1 MFICFKIVLCKKKKH
16 GRLKEVL
23 LVATRQALKKFRKME
38 IVITTQTDWQGT
50 SRLNLACH
58 VAKVDIFTS
67 PCV

>member
-1 MFICFKIVLCKKKKH
+1 MFICFKIVLRKKKN

-38 IVITTQTDWQGT
+38 IGTTTQTNWQGT

-58 VAKVDIFTS
+58 VAKEDIFTS
-67 PCV
+67 PCA

>member
-1 MFICFKIVLCKKKKH
+1 MFICFKIVLRKKKN

-38 IVITTQTDWQGT
+38 IGTTTQTNWQGT

>member
-1 MFICFKIVLCKKKKH
+1 MQEKKTWAAER
-16 GRLKEVL
+16 GV
-23 LVATRQALKKFRKME
+23 VSSNTTSFKKFRKME
-38 IVITTQTDWQGT
+38 IVTTTQTDWQGT